1 MRRHQRLD
9 KLVLWLSSFGSPA
22 SSLENRA
29 RMLTRLAT
37 KLKRAESSRATNKP
51 SRMSYRTTSISSS
64 PRRDAPPSERRAGA
78 WDGSTSCVCATK
90 GRWCRRPGNKAIVV
104 WDYLWQMGPARWRHR
119 GHGSRARTVRLSNWD
134 LSWVFF
140 SFFQKSFFFFFFL
153 FFLYLDEC
161 VCVFSFLFF
170 FNFLS
175 LFSIGIIKIL
185 LYIF

>member
-140 SFFQKSFFFFFFL
+140 FFFSKIFFFL
-153 FFLYLDEC
+153 
-161 VCVFSFLFF
+161 
-170 FNFLS
+170 FLS
-175 LFSIGIIKIL
+175 LFSLFRWVRVCFFFFVFFQFSFFI
-185 LYIF
+185 

>member
-51 SRMSYRTTSISSS
+51 SRMSYRTTSISFS

-140 SFFQKSFFFFFFL
+140 FFFSKIFFFL
-153 FFLYLDEC
+153 
-161 VCVFSFLFF
+161 
-170 FNFLS
+170 FLS
-175 LFSIGIIKIL
+175 LFSLFRWVRVCFFFFVFFQFSFFI
-185 LYIF
+185 